1 MIEYAR
7 QFMEKLG
14 FEDEAI
20 VSLCDDLSRIL
31 ANKDAKDMLC
41 EAIATYESDIQTDFS
56 ALLEK
61 AAEAGA
67 SVGVH
72 EYSAHMLLC
81 VLLSK
86 HLHAC
91 YEKEG
96 ISDEIFWTSM
106 TDLKWKLW
114 ECKMI
119 HGVYGTSV
127 GSWFGL
133 FFKMAMFGM
142 GRLQYEIR
150 RFRRTY
156 EKDGKRLEPDSLV
169 LGVHIPRTL
178 TPFSQENCDESFA
191 MAKDFFRGR
200 LGDAPMAFVCNSWL
214 LFPENE
220 KILHEKSNI
229 RKFMAR
235 FDITERIDVDN
246 YDEMSSV
253 FDMEYTGN
261 LEDYPE
267 NSFLQKAYK
276 DYLKQGGMP
285 GRGFGVF
292 FAE

>member
-7 QFMEKLG
+7 HFMQEIG
-14 FEDEAI
+14 FEQEAI
-20 VSLCDDLSRIL
+20 DALCQDLERIVFCEQ
-31 ANKDAKDMLC
+31 AKNTLC
-41 EAIATYESDIQTDFS
+41 EAIATYENDIQTDFS
-56 ALLEK
+56 VLLK
-61 AAEAGA
+61 KSAEAGA
-67 SVGVH
+67 LVGVH

-86 HLHAC
+86 HLRAC
-91 YEKEG
+91 YKEQG
-96 ISDEIFWTSM
+96 IDDAIFITSM
-106 TDLKWKLW
+106 IDLKWKLW

-119 HGVYGTSV
+119 KGVYGTFA
-127 GSWFGL
+127 GTWYGL

-178 TPFSQENCDESFA
+178 TPFSKENCDESFA
-191 MAKDFFRGR
+191 MAKTFFADR

-214 LFPENE
+214 LYPENE

-235 FDITERIDVDN
+235 FDITERTDVDD
-246 YDEMSSV
+246 YDEMWSV

-261 LEDYPE
+261 IEDFPE
-267 NSFLQKAYK
+267 DTFLQKAYK
-276 DYLKQGGMP
+276 DHLRQGGKH

>member
-1 MIEYAR
+1 MLEYAR
-7 QFMEKLG
+7 QFMTELG
-14 FEDEAI
+14 FEAEAI
-20 VSLCDDLSRIL
+20 DSLCYDLSCIL
-31 ANKDAKDMLC
+31 SNAEAKDLLC
-41 EAIATYESDIQTDFS
+41 EAIFAYEADIQTDFS
-56 ALLEK
+56 VLLKK

-67 SVGVH
+67 LVGVNQ
-72 EYSAHMLLC
+72 YSAHMLLC

-86 HLHAC
+86 HLRRC
-91 YEKEG
+91 YAEQG
-96 ISDEIFWTSM
+96 IDDAIFVTGM

-114 ECKMI
+114 ECKKI
-119 HGVYGTSV
+119 KGIYGTSA
-127 GSWFGL
+127 GTWYGL

-178 TPFSQENCDESFA
+178 TPFSKESCDESFA
-191 MAKDFFRGR
+191 MAKDFFANR
-200 LGDAPMAFVCNSWL
+200 LGDAPLAFVCNSWL
-214 LFPENE
+214 LYPENE

-235 FDITERIDVDN
+235 FDITERTDVDD
-246 YDEMSSV
+246 YDELWSV

-261 LEDYPE
+261 IEDFPE
-267 NSFLQKAYK
+267 DTFLQKAYK
-276 DYLKQGGMP
+276 DHLREGGKH